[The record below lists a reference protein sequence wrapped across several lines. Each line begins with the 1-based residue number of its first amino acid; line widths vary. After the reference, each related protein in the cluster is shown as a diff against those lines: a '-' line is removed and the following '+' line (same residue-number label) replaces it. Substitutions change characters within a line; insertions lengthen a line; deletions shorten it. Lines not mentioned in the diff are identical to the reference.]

1 MLFFFFL
8 KERQKVTEGRWT
20 SEAAVHKDF
29 LSQVLNSHLK
39 NLTRNK
45 QTNKAVDKVENCFH
59 IKQDINAHSIVLAVG
74 SLTVLYIVSF
84 SSMTVSSVL
93 CLLLKSSCK
102 PWQETIQ

>member
-1 MLFFFFL
+1 M
-8 KERQKVTEGRWT
+8 TEGRWT

-74 SLTVLYIVSF
+74 SLPYCALHSELQFYDCQFCTVPLA
-84 SSMTVSSVL
+84 
-93 CLLLKSSCK
+93 
-102 PWQETIQ
+102 

>member
-1 MLFFFFL
+1 M
-8 KERQKVTEGRWT
+8 TEGRWT

-74 SLTVLYIVSF
+74 SLPYCALHSELQFYDCQFCTVPLAQIK
-84 SSMTVSSVL
+84 L
-93 CLLLKSSCK
+93 
-102 PWQETIQ
+102 